1 MAEPGIAA
9 QGTSLIW
16 GHVALVACTVLYLA
30 WWLAF
35 FNPRLPKAAGALY
48 AVGVAC
54 IVGAAVLGITGVVL
68 TVRGVGGLV
77 PAMTRGVPVWAIAA
91 GGIVAYVVLVL
102 VTTRFFHRPVTTEL
116 VLFTGWLVLEPLRG
130 GLPLRRGR
138 LWRGG
143 GGAARAHGRGGDGG
157 LPGVLRALLQPG
169 AVPLVR
175 GGGGAARGR
184 GPGFGRPGGCRR
196 VRLIGRGAPGQASAR
211 ARTCRSPAAGIRV
224 RPVRHSRKP
233 FAKENF
239 FVPSPSRSATM
250 VLESKRWLTVS
261 ARGDRRRREET
272 RT

>member
-30 WWLAF
+30 WWLVF

-54 IVGAAVLGITGVVL
+54 IVGTAVLGITGVVL

-116 VLFTGWLVLEPLRG
+116 VLFTGWLVLELCVVDSLFG
-130 GLPLRRGR
+130 AGAF
-138 LWRGG
+138 
-143 GGAARAHGRGGDGG
+143 GGAEAALLALMAVAVTAGCLACYVLYFNLAPFPSFVAGAAPLAAAG
-157 LPGVLRALLQPG
+157 LASGVLAA
-169 AVPLVR
+169 AV
-175 GGGGAARGR
+175 A
-184 GPGFGRPGGCRR
+184 
-196 VRLIGRGAPGQASAR
+196 
-211 ARTCRSPAAGIRV
+211 
-224 RPVRHSRKP
+224 
-233 FAKENF
+233 FA
-239 FVPSPSRSATM
+239 
-250 VLESKRWLTVS
+250 
-261 ARGDRRRREET
+261 
-272 RT
+272 